1 MPLFNG
7 ILSPL
12 DQKEMMR
19 YAGLPKLKEF
29 PEEEILD
36 TIREMTA
43 LAEPRGMWDS
53 FSYDPLQQ
61 KIMAPSPLTIKGNS
75 IRHHLEECLTVAV
88 LAVTVGEEVEKKIT
102 QYFADGHYTRGLLLD
117 AAATA
122 SVEHLA
128 DQLNRYI
135 EEKVTGQGKVC
146 TWRFSPGYGDWPVT
160 QQASLCSLLETEKI
174 GIHVTAYSMLTP
186 RKSVTAV
193 IGVSDCPVRRR
204 PKNCSACRMTS
215 CAFRRVPEKQAE
227 K

>member
-7 ILSPL
+7 ILSPI

-29 PEEEILD
+29 PEEEVLD
-36 TIREMTA
+36 AVREMTA
-43 LAEPRGMWDS
+43 LAEPRGIWES

-61 KIMAPSPLTIKGNS
+61 MILSPASLRIKGNS
-75 IRHHLEECLTVAV
+75 IRRHLEECLQVAV
-88 LAVTVGEEVEKKIT
+88 MAVTVGEEVEHQISG
-102 QYFADGHYTRGLLLD
+102 YFADGHYTRGLLLD

-135 EEKVTGQGKVC
+135 EKKFTGKGKVC

-160 QQASLCSLLETEKI
+160 QQASLCSILGTERI

-193 IGVSDCPVRRR
+193 IGLADCPVRRR
-204 PKNCSACRMTS
+204 PKDCSACSLQS
-215 CAFRRVPEKQAE
+215 CAFRRTPSVKEDR
-227 K
+227 

>member
-1 MPLFNG
+1 MPFFNG
-7 ILSPL
+7 ILSPM

-43 LAEPRGMWDS
+43 LAEPRGVWEI

-61 KIMAPSPLTIKGNS
+61 KIMSPSPLALKGRS
-75 IRHHLEECLTVAV
+75 IRRHLEDCLTVAIM
-88 LAVTVGEEVEKKIT
+88 AVTVGEEAERQISE
-102 QYFADGHYTRGLLLD
+102 YFADGHYTRGLLLD

-122 SVEHLA
+122 AVEHLA

-135 EEKVTGQGKVC
+135 EKKVTGKGQVC

-160 QQASLCSLLETEKI
+160 QQASLCSLLGTEKI
-174 GIHVTAYSMLTP
+174 DVNVTAYSMLTP

-193 IGVSDCPVRRR
+193 IGISDCPVRRR
-204 PKNCSACRMTS
+204 PKDCGACTLQS
-215 CAFRRVPEKQAE
+215 CAFRRTAE
-227 K
+227 SGAKK